1 MQASDETPKPPQ
13 PETARKLPQY
23 GLRNTVDLGGAA
35 QQLAERERNQRSW
48 SAPPESRAM
57 EEQPKRFVS
66 RIEIQPSAPKA
77 PGEVSGSPAA
87 TNPGVQMP
95 SSSAG
100 NSSANPGKPPVAP
113 KQQTK
118 SGERLIPIFVEGRSE
133 PVFPKESHER
143 PQQSPPQPPPQFE
156 QQQHPFPERS
166 ANFDDYTDF
175 PQFKSRGF
183 NESAFADRFAR
194 PDFAN
199 RNQRHF
205 GEPFWAHRG
214 SGSAHQPQHPQQP
227 PPSPPQKR
235 PMPAQSPPTKRTQ
248 EQAPAAENAAP
259 PPPPPPV
266 NDPLSKVAA
275 VQKDVDALMREIE
288 EFSGQSKSDKQYI
301 FLDEMLTR
309 NLIKLD
315 DIDTN
320 GKDEIRKVRKEAI
333 RSIQRAISLLESKV
347 KKTEERSINS
357 VTLPRIH
364 AQPSFALI
372 FLETVWLKGIAA
384 VTIVGGET
392 KNPEIVLSH
401 DGKISGTTMKS
412 LDGREFYAFR
422 GIPYAKPPV
431 GDLRFR
437 APEPVEPW
445 KGVRDATKESEPC
458 AQVPVM
464 GDEKFIGSED
474 CLYLNVYTPQLPSEE
489 VESLP
494 VIFWIH
500 GGAFYAGDGGIEEN
514 GPEFLMDQNI
524 VLVTINYR
532 LGAFGF
538 LSSGNQKI
546 QGNFG
551 MKDQVLALKW
561 VQENIEFFNGDKSK
575 VTLWGYSAGGA
586 AVEAHLFSPMSSG
599 LFSGAIYQSGTLKS
613 ECALKSKPVM
623 SLPVLGSIVNCNQI
637 KVEDQ
642 LKCLRATPASDL
654 AKAIN
659 KFPYWGLKVPAAFS
673 IVQEIPNHLDGSWT
687 EEPFLTVN
695 PNKMLEEGSIV
706 NDVPTITGI
715 AKDEGIILGY
725 ELQRNPSLYAQAN
738 RNFNDVARLCGCLF
752 ELKPKKFKKIKEFYF
767 GEERINEKQFDNFLK
782 FQSDAVWNWPQ
793 VDTAFKQAKASKSP
807 VYFYLFSF
815 EGRISEAMA
824 AGLKPIEGVGHADDL
839 AYMLR
844 RRVPFPDDAPN
855 EREKNTI
862 KRMGSILESFA
873 RTGNPNPTD
882 NELFTVEWEPIDPKN
897 FRYLNIDE
905 DLEMKEDY
913 PFSYRMDFWQQLTKK
928 KSKPKKETKEIKEKD
943 EL

>member
-1 MQASDETPKPPQ
+1 MSNLFRDRGRLSDRLRDKTSEEILQSMRDELDRDKRMFFEPSASWTDPSVKSAFSRGFPFDAQSERGARSSRLQKHLDDIATRHPEFAEHLRPSDMAFTKGGQRTRQPSGSSSGVFSSGEEDAASDSHSQASDETPKPPQ

-48 SAPPESRAM
+48 SAPPESRGM

-183 NESAFADRFAR
+183 SESAFADRFAR
-194 PDFAN
+194 PDFTN
-199 RNQRHF
+199 RNQRPF

-288 EFSGQSKSDKQYI
+288 EFSGESKSDKQYI

-347 KKTEERSINS
+347 KKTEERS
-357 VTLPRIH
+357 V
-364 AQPSFALI
+364 
-372 FLETVWLKGIAA
+372 
-384 VTIVGGET
+384 
-392 KNPEIVLSH
+392 
-401 DGKISGTTMKS
+401 SG
-412 LDGREFYAFR
+412 
-422 GIPYAKPPV
+422 
-431 GDLRFR
+431 
-437 APEPVEPW
+437 
-445 KGVRDATKESEPC
+445 SEPT
-458 AQVPVM
+458 ATETAMIV
-464 GDEKFIGSED
+464 DSSEQSSD
-474 CLYLNVYTPQLPSEE
+474 
-489 VESLP
+489 
-494 VIFWIH
+494 
-500 GGAFYAGDGGIEEN
+500 AAAGDQ
-514 GPEFLMDQNI
+514 P
-524 VLVTINYR
+524 
-532 LGAFGF
+532 A
-538 LSSGNQKI
+538 NQ
-546 QGNFG
+546 
-551 MKDQVLALKW
+551 
-561 VQENIEFFNGDKSK
+561 
-575 VTLWGYSAGGA
+575 
-586 AVEAHLFSPMSSG
+586 
-599 LFSGAIYQSGTLKS
+599 
-613 ECALKSKPVM
+613 
-623 SLPVLGSIVNCNQI
+623 
-637 KVEDQ
+637 
-642 LKCLRATPASDL
+642 
-654 AKAIN
+654 
-659 KFPYWGLKVPAAFS
+659 
-673 IVQEIPNHLDGSWT
+673 
-687 EEPFLTVN
+687 
-695 PNKMLEEGSIV
+695 
-706 NDVPTITGI
+706 
-715 AKDEGIILGY
+715 
-725 ELQRNPSLYAQAN
+725 
-738 RNFNDVARLCGCLF
+738 
-752 ELKPKKFKKIKEFYF
+752 
-767 GEERINEKQFDNFLK
+767 
-782 FQSDAVWNWPQ
+782 
-793 VDTAFKQAKASKSP
+793 
-807 VYFYLFSF
+807 
-815 EGRISEAMA
+815 
-824 AGLKPIEGVGHADDL
+824 
-839 AYMLR
+839 
-844 RRVPFPDDAPN
+844 
-855 EREKNTI
+855 
-862 KRMGSILESFA
+862 
-873 RTGNPNPTD
+873 
-882 NELFTVEWEPIDPKN
+882 
-897 FRYLNIDE
+897 
-905 DLEMKEDY
+905 
-913 PFSYRMDFWQQLTKK
+913 
-928 KSKPKKETKEIKEKD
+928 
-943 EL
+943 